1 MPFVLVMLSFALTC
15 QPPLSISSA
24 GERKSPPPP
33 LVPSHLLVT
42 PLSSLSLCSNL
53 STFDLAKRLGTLLE
67 PR

>member
-33 LVPSHLLVT
+33 LSP
-42 PLSSLSLCSNL
+42 P
-53 STFDLAKRLGTLLE
+53 TFS
-67 PR
+67 